1 MKIYIA
7 SDHGGYQ
14 YKEEL
19 KKFLKDKGYEVE
31 DLGNTRFDPEDDYP
45 DFIFPLALRV
55 ASANTADRQGEQVF
69 GIVIGR
75 SGNGEA
81 MAANK
86 VKGIRTAL
94 CLSEKMAKKAR
105 EHNDADILSLGADY
119 VSLEDAKKI
128 ADTFLTTSFSGE
140 ERHKR
145 RLGKIKNYESPK
157 P

>member
-7 SDHGGYQ
+7 SDHGGFE

-19 KKFLKDKGYEVE
+19 KRHLKDKGYEVE
-31 DLGNTRFDPEDDYP
+31 DMGAFALNPEDDYP

-55 ASANTADRQGEQVF
+55 AQDKQDF

-86 VKGIRTAL
+86 VRGIFAAV
-94 CLSEKMAKKAR
+94 CLGIQMAKKAR
-105 EHNDADILSLGADY
+105 EDDNANILSLGADY

-128 ADTFLTTSFSGE
+128 ADTFLTTPFSDK
-140 ERHKR
+140 ERHMR
-145 RLGKIKNYESPK
+145 RLSKISEYESSNP
-157 P
+157 